1 MSEAVTMNSTEKE
14 MMEMKNDMKIVKK
27 DIEDLK
33 RKDAVQDQ
41 EIGTLKDTLRE
52 ISENTKW
59 IKRAIITGVI
69 TALCTGIIGGS
80 IAIIFNVFSK

>member
-14 MMEMKNDMKIVKK
+14 IMEMKSEIKDLKK
-27 DIEDLK
+27 DVEDLK
-33 RKDAVQDQ
+33 RNDALQDQ
-41 EIGTLKDTLRE
+41 EIGTLKDTLKE

-69 TALCTGIIGGS
+69 TASCTGIIGGS

>member
-1 MSEAVTMNSTEKE
+1 MEAPIVNQTEKE
-14 MMEMKNDMKIVKK
+14 IIEIKSDIKSMKK

-33 RKDAVQDQ
+33 RNDALQDQ
-41 EIGTLKDTLRE
+41 QIGSIKDTLGE

-59 IKRAIITGVI
+59 IKRAIISAII
-69 TALCTGIIGGS
+69 TTLCTGVIGGS

>member
-1 MSEAVTMNSTEKE
+1 VSEAVAMNPTEKE
-14 MMEMKNDMKIVKK
+14 IMEMKNDMKSMKK

-33 RKDAVQDQ
+33 RNDALQDQ

-69 TALCTGIIGGS
+69 TASCTGIIGGS
-80 IAIIFNVFSK
+80 ITIIFNVFQK

>member
-1 MSEAVTMNSTEKE
+1 VSEAVAMNPTEKE
-14 MMEMKNDMKIVKK
+14 IMEMKNDMKSMKK

-33 RKDAVQDQ
+33 RNDALQDQ
-41 EIGTLKDTLRE
+41 EIGTLKDTLKE

-69 TALCTGIIGGS
+69 TASCTGIIGGS
-80 IAIIFNVFSK
+80 IAIIFNVFQK

>member
-1 MSEAVTMNSTEKE
+1 MEAPTMNHTEKDIV
-14 MMEMKNDMKIVKK
+14 EMKSDIKIMKK

-33 RKDAVQDQ
+33 RKDAIQDQ
-41 EIGTLKDTLRE
+41 EIGTLKDTLKE

-59 IKRAIITGVI
+59 IKRAIITGII
-69 TALCTGIIGGS
+69 TALCTGLIGGS

>member
-1 MSEAVTMNSTEKE
+1 VSEAVTMNPTEKE
-14 MMEMKNDMKIVKK
+14 MMEMKNDMKSMKK

-33 RKDAVQDQ
+33 RKDALQDQ

-69 TALCTGIIGGS
+69 TASCTGIIGGS
-80 IAIIFNVFSK
+80 IAIIFNVFQK